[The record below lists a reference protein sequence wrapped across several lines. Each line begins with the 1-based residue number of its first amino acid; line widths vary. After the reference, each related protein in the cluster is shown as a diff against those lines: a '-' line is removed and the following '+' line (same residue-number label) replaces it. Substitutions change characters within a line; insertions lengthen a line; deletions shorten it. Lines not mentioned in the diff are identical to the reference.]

1 MQPRAVRG
9 ITDIHP
15 RTFADR
21 FQTFEDLDAGLAIR
35 RCFDPCGLISL
46 HSLVVFHVKLF
57 RLFQD
62 SDAHGHDHILEAVI
76 SWHSGYQRTRIG
88 IVETPLNFID
98 MNAIQHV
105 EQIANIETHINGI
118 AHVLDLK
125 FFLCLF
131 LLGICS
137 YQLSNYHRPNTT
149 RTPLNFS
156 LVRIAARFIA
166 LQSVTVGPP

>member
-15 RTFADR
+15 RTFADS
-21 FQTFEDLDAGLAIR
+21 FQAFEDLDAGLAIR
-35 RCFDPCGLISL
+35 RCFALRAVFIA
-46 HSLVVFHVKLF
+46 HWLVPRET

-76 SWHSGYQRTRIG
+76 SWNGYQRTRIG

-105 EQIANIETHINGI
+105 
-118 AHVLDLK
+118 K
-125 FFLCLF
+125 
-131 LLGICS
+131 
-137 YQLSNYHRPNTT
+137 
-149 RTPLNFS
+149 
-156 LVRIAARFIA
+156 
-166 LQSVTVGPP
+166 